1 MSIATLSQF
10 REFVRELTS
19 DLDSPFQL
27 ALDAATSEANG
38 FLGFDVEAEFESTEP
53 PSDIVM
59 ACMLL
64 AQVHADAGAVNDGEY
79 RRAAAQNLL
88 LPYRL
93 NIGFGGA

>member
-1 MSIATLSQF
+1 MSIATLAQF

-19 DLDSPFQL
+19 DLDMPFQL
-27 ALDAATSEANG
+27 ALDAATSEVNA
-38 FLGFDVEAEFESTEP
+38 FIGFDAEDEYASGGP
-53 PSDIVM
+53 PSDMVM

-64 AQVHADAGAVNDGEY
+64 AQVHADAAAVNDGEY

-93 NIGFGGA
+93 NVGFGGA